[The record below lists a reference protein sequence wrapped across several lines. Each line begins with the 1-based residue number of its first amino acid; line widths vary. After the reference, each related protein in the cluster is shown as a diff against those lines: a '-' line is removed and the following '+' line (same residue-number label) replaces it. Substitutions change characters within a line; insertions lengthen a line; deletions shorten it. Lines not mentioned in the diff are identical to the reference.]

1 MINWK
6 EKCEEATK
14 LIESCFDEN
23 NPNDGL
29 SFDER
34 LNMKMENVDEDVA
47 NIVGQARS
55 WNND

>member
-1 MINWK
+1 MNWK

-23 NPNDGL
+23 NENDGL

-34 LNMKMENVDEDVA
+34 LNMKMQNVDEDIA
-47 NIVGQARS
+47 NIIGQARS
-55 WNND
+55 WNDD